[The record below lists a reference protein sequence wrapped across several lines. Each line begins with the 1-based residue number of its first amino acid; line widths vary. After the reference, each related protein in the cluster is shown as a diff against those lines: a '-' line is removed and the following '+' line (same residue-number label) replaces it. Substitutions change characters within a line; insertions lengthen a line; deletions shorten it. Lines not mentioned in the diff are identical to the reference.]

1 MENQK
6 QQNILTFMETA
17 IKFFDKYGYLRTIC
31 SVVMMLFMS
40 YSIYLM
46 MNPSIIFE
54 RYSVY
59 EEEKHKASFNYR
71 MESSPKV
78 LNYLNELVAN
88 SKCDRAFIIEL
99 HNGKYNSAGL
109 SFNYGSLTYEAL
121 KEGEESIQEDYAD
134 FTLDRFPFIMFI
146 SKKGYWFGSINEI
159 EKIDPKMG
167 YKLRSNNVR
176 YMSIMP
182 IYGETAEI
190 GFIGISYTT
199 HSSKIPNNVDKL
211 LYKYSQIISPLLD
224 GSKAFK

>member
-6 QQNILTFMETA
+6 QQKILAFTEAA
-17 IKFFDKYGYLRTIC
+17 IKFIDKYGYMRIIC
-31 SVVMMLFMS
+31 AVVMMVFMS
-40 YSIYLM
+40 YSTYLM

-54 RYSVY
+54 RYRVY
-59 EEEKHKASFNYR
+59 EDEKHKASFNYR

-78 LNYLNELVAN
+78 LNHLNELVDD

-99 HNGKYNSAGL
+99 HNGKSNSAGL

-121 KEGEESIQEDYAD
+121 RTGEESIQEDYAD

-146 SKKGYWFGSINEI
+146 SRKGYWSGSINEI
-159 EKIDPKMG
+159 EKIDSKMG

-176 YMSIMP
+176 YMAIMP

-190 GFIGISYTT
+190 GFIGISYTEN
-199 HSSKIPNNVDKL
+199 SSKIPNNIDKL